1 MGGFGVSTC
10 RVGCQI
16 VDVLLSSGED
26 VIRWT
31 GQCWE
36 EPRNLS
42 LWMLVDHWVMDRFQL
57 ARNKMDLPMM
67 ALMSPQY
74 GNATLAGEWKMLQ
87 WLTCL
92 ALSTNAKVL
101 KLDNDVLLILTESEE
116 IHGMDCHCINL
127 INFTSISVTELLS
140 SWILMAFHRETYTAA
155 AGNLR
160 GCRIGCQPNSG
171 IPTIC
176 ENSSRCQM
184 LLVGNWL

>member
-1 MGGFGVSTC
+1 M
-10 RVGCQI
+10 
-16 VDVLLSSGED
+16 
-26 VIRWT
+26 
-31 GQCWE
+31 
-36 EPRNLS
+36 
-42 LWMLVDHWVMDRFQL
+42 
-57 ARNKMDLPMM
+57 
-67 ALMSPQY
+67 
-74 GNATLAGEWKMLQ
+74 
-87 WLTCL
+87 
-92 ALSTNAKVL
+92 L

-184 LLVGNWL
+184 LLVGN